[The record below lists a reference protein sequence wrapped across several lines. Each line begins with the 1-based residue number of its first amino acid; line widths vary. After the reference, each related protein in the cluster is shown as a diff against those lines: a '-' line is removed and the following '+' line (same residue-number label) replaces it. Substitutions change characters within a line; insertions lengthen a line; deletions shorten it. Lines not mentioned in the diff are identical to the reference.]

1 MEGNVEDFIHVC
13 AEGTEG
19 ALTCHYRDGSHAY
32 EPRDRQSHMT
42 VKCLKPRQHA
52 LGQNDQSIILRS
64 GKQFKVNLRSVKR
77 NKTNIEIAD
86 IEMANRF
93 DLT

>member
-42 VKCLKPRQHA
+42 VTCFKTRQHA
-52 LGQNDQSIILRS
+52 LGQSNQSIILGS
-64 GKQFKVNLRSVKR
+64 GKQFIVDMRSVER
-77 NKTNIEIAD
+77 ESRYRDSEDRDSIQI
-86 IEMANRF
+86 
-93 DLT
+93 